1 MSNVEYRPAETLT
14 IRLSRRD
21 SGVSWGFRLQGG
33 TDFNIPLSVQSV
45 NPNSVADRAGLQAGD
60 GILFINNANTDQ
72 LSHEQAK
79 MEMIRSGNEIYMTVV
94 RGAVEV
100 WKPKVT
106 ALSDLRPQELRQI
119 KTATGD
125 TVTAVQKTDLTRD
138 GPLESLKIGS
148 SHNRSAKPF
157 GQSSQYEPPRPEYQ
171 QQQYRPPPQQQHYQ
185 PPPQQ
190 QQQYRQ
196 QQQQQQQQYRPPPQ
210 QQRQPM
216 SPTSPKAPVPTVVHA
231 QFNSPIGLY
240 SAPHIAESY
249 DVQTKGIQKEM
260 ENLDVEDAP
269 VGMKIS
275 GTYQPLPEDTGDD
288 DDDDTE
294 FTEHAPLPETADDNS
309 NSVKCEDNN
318 QHEIINT
325 NPDLERPS
333 GFRSVTAPKFDPSQ
347 NQSPKQES
355 MHCVKCGNMV
365 SGVFV
370 KIKGQPYHA
379 QCFTCTS
386 CGVNLKQKGYF
397 VIEGCLFCEIH
408 AKQRAEAP
416 GPNMRQ
422 ADVIYR

>member
-275 GTYQPLPEDTGDD
+275 GTYQPLPEDTG
-288 DDDDTE
+288 
-294 FTEHAPLPETADDNS
+294 
-309 NSVKCEDNN
+309 
-318 QHEIINT
+318 
-325 NPDLERPS
+325 PS